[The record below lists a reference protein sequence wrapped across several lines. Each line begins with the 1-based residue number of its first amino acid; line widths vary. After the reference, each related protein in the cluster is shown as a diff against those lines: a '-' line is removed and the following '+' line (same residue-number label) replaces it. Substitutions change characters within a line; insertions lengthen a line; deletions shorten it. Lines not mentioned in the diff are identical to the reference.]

1 MGIFRPMTRRPK
13 SRRPKSI
20 RPISHSKKLDKN
32 SKPFPYSQYYSNSQ
46 KQHAHSFEWSLCLSL
61 NLKPSRITVLKS
73 QFHIKS
79 NIQHLYI
86 KIINYSIIKYV
97 ATNETMNINRVKWC
111 TQLQFQN
118 SIKPQHK
125 NIIGEW
131 KCPNKTVK
139 TDVQCPKYPT

>member
-13 SRRPKSI
+13 SRRPKSK
-20 RPISHSKKLDKN
+20 RPKDLYPIPKSLIKIQ
-32 SKPFPYSQYYSNSQ
+32 KPFPYSQYYSNSQ

-131 KCPNKTVK
+131 QMSKQNS
-139 TDVQCPKYPT
+139 